1 MEEVYNLL
9 KNRKIDFQKLIEYG
23 FVKKENQYEYKEV
36 LIENEYEIILVFDE
50 KGKLDFKV
58 IDLISNDE
66 YCFINGF
73 KE

>member
-9 KNRKIDFQKLIEYG
+9 KNRIIDFQKLIEYG

>member
-36 LIENEYEIILVFDE
+36 LIENEFEIILVFDE